1 MSAKTRGYI
10 EVPGTD
16 VQIPYTQVEGFEP
29 GPRLLVTGGVH
40 GGEYP
45 GIEAAI
51 RFAASLRP
59 EEIRGTV
66 TVIHLTNPPAFY
78 GKTQYVVPL
87 DGKNLNREFPGRADG
102 TPTERMAY
110 AVFNMARS
118 HDAWVDLHGGDIHEA
133 LVPFV
138 IYSPLGDPA
147 VAARSQAMAHAY
159 GIETLVESAS
169 IQGGSYA
176 TATAHGIAAILAES
190 GQVGQLDERSVARH
204 LDGLARVLALLGIS
218 AAGAPASVPPASPV
232 VYTQN
237 LWVRAPMRGLQYP
250 VVEVGEDVVEGQVGA
265 RIQNEWGEVLAEL
278 PVPASGRV
286 LFRATSLAITE
297 GDPLFA
303 VIVR

>member
-1 MSAKTRGYI
+1 
-10 EVPGTD
+10 
-16 VQIPYTQVEGFEP
+16 
-29 GPRLLVTGGVH
+29 LVTGGAH

-45 GIEAAI
+45 GIEAAV

-110 AVFNMARS
+110 AVFNVARNQ
-118 HDAWVDLHGGDIHEA
+118 DAWVDLHGGDIHEA

-147 VAARSQAMAHAY
+147 VAARSKAMAHAY

-190 GQVGQLDERSVARH
+190 GQVGQLDEISVARH
-204 LDGLARVLALLGIS
+204 LNGLARVLALLGIS
-218 AAGAPASVPPASPV
+218 AAGGPASVPPASPV

-278 PVPASGRV
+278 PVPASGRI